1 MSNTVKNMDELAK
14 LVGISRQGLYK
25 RLRKAG
31 IDPTS
36 LRSGGCLSPD
46 GVAAALE
53 ALGVTPCKPVDTE
66 FTPGCQP
73 NCKPECQLSTESGE
87 AADGIEGENPIN
99 CKPVD
104 SEFTRS
110 WHPECQPS
118 TDSVNQCKPVDSDS
132 APDCQPAPE
141 ATALPEEAKA
151 PTDAERV
158 EALLKELAAAHAEL
172 VEQRHKAEL
181 ADLRAEAAANER
193 DYLREQLDKAIKANA
208 LASMKR
214 LETPENNS
222 PSKGWAYRLRAAW
235 STIRGKDRG

>member
-31 IDPTS
+31 IDPAS
-36 LRSGGCLSPD
+36 LRSGGGISPE
-46 GVAAALE
+46 GVASALE
-53 ALGVTPCKPVDTE
+53 ALGVNQCKPVDTE
-66 FTPGCQP
+66 FTPDCQP
-73 NCKPECQLSTESGE
+73 NCQPDCQLSTDSGE

-118 TDSVNQCKPVDSDS
+118 TDSETEFT
-132 APDCQPAPE
+132 PDCQPAPE

-158 EALLKELAAAHAEL
+158 EALQKELAAAHAEL
-172 VEQRHKAEL
+172 VEQRHRAEL
-181 ADLRAEAAANER
+181 AELKAEAAANER

-214 LETPENNS
+214 LETAENNS
-222 PSKGWAYRLRAAW
+222 PSKGWTDRLRVAW
-235 STIRGKDRG
+235 SVIRGKDRS